1 MVTLVIN
8 DESVENDRGYRI
20 LNSGLLR
27 SRYDK
32 NPVLLHQ
39 HDVEQIIGHCTSL
52 YTDGSKLI
60 GTFEFDDDFLS
71 REIENKAMNGSL
83 KGVSASFYI
92 RKTESRPEGDYVTEW
107 ELLEVS
113 LVTLPS
119 NPNAV
124 KLSASYGL
132 NLSPEEAAGKIVQLN
147 ASMLSVEHQTKINMN
162 EKPLTL
168 TKENLSAL
176 GLSAESTAEQCN
188 EAVKKVVA
196 ERNALAARLE
206 EIRKQEGERLI
217 TEALA
222 SGKITEAAKE
232 AYVKLYA
239 LDENLCRTLL
249 EALPVAPKTKSLSER
264 LSAAQQQAEDK
275 YAASWDEL
283 DRKGLLASLK
293 AEDPERFEA
302 KFNEKFHT
310 N

>member
-1 MVTLVIN
+1 MITLVIN
-8 DESVENDRGYRI
+8 DESVVNDRGFRL
-20 LNSGLLR
+20 LNSGLVR
-27 SRYDK
+27 SRYDL

-52 YTDGSKLI
+52 YTSGSKLI

-71 REIENKAMNGSL
+71 RDIENKAMNGSL

-92 RKTESRPEGDYVTEW
+92 RKTESRADGDYVTEW

-132 NLSPEEAAGKIVQLN
+132 DLSPEEAAGKIVQLR
-147 ASMLSVEHQTKINMN
+147 ASILPNNQNNPTNMI
-162 EKPLTL
+162 L
-168 TKENLSAL
+168 TKENLTAL
-176 GLSAESTAEQCN
+176 GLSNEPTQEECN
-188 EAVKKVVA
+188 EAVQRIIA
-196 ERNALAARLE
+196 ERNELSARLE
-206 EIRKQEGERLI
+206 KLHAQEGERLI

-222 SGKITEAAKE
+222 SGKITEEAKE
-232 AYVKLYA
+232 SFTKLYA
-239 LDENLCRTLL
+239 LDETLCRTLL
-249 EALPVAPKTKSLSER
+249 EALPATPKPRSLSEQ
-264 LSAAQQQAEDK
+264 LSTAQQLVEDK

-293 AEDPERFEA
+293 AVDPARFEEKFRERFQVIPR
-302 KFNEKFHT
+302 
-310 N
+310 